1 MLKGGKM
8 NNLNKN
14 KQKENIFPATIVKV
28 LSSNKVVI
36 NRGSLH
42 KIITGKRFLIYIL
55 SNEEIIDPDSGK
67 SLGYLEIV
75 KGKGKVTH
83 VQENMSTIASDEKEI
98 HEERIIR
105 KPYLGPLIEAWSNLA
120 KEENV
125 ERIKPSF
132 IPFDDPKIGDKAK
145 PI

>member
-1 MLKGGKM
+1 M

-14 KQKENIFPATIVKV
+14 KQKVNIFPATIVRV
-28 LSSNKVVI
+28 LSGRKVVI

-42 KIITGKRFLIYIL
+42 KIFTGQRFLIYTL
-55 SNEEIIDPDSGK
+55 SDVEIVDPAGEN
-67 SLGYLEIV
+67 LGYLEIV

-83 VQENMSTIASDEKEI
+83 VQEKMSTIESDEKETYS
-98 HEERIIR
+98 ERIVR
-105 KPYLGPLIEAWSNLA
+105 TPVANPFFEAWGNMA
-120 KEENV
+120 KEEKV

-132 IPFDDPKIGDKAK
+132 VPFDDPQIGDKAK